1 MSRQNYASELTKDF
15 LMQAGITWVDMSTL
29 TVYGQDGPRN
39 PIINRSGYLMIAVY
53 DLDKD
58 GNKIKLPRLHKYK
71 KKNGTYTY
79 TESYVYKT
87 KMIGLHRIL
96 WAWKY
101 GRIPE
106 GYIIDHKNNKHYEL
120 GDYAYDNLQCIT
132 QAENL
137 AKDKL
142 EQNTRLVKPAK
153 NKTIEYYQIKLNKAL
168 IDYEQAKKDHDA
180 VKAHRK
186 RSLISLQK
194 AKIRY
199 LLSLRKEN
207 DDRHVEE
214 IKLY

>member
-15 LMQAGITWVDMSTL
+15 LMQAGITWVDVSTL
-29 TVYGQDGPRN
+29 TVYGQDGPRD

-53 DLDKD
+53 DLDEN
-58 GNKIKLPRLHKYK
+58 GNKIKLPRLYKYK
-71 KKNGTYTY
+71 KKDGTYSY

-87 KMIGLHRIL
+87 KMIGLHRVL

-106 GYIIDHKNNKHYEL
+106 RYIIDHKNNKHSEL
-120 GDYAYDNLQCIT
+120 GDYALDNLQCIT

-142 EQNTRLVKPAK
+142 EQNTRVIKPAK
-153 NKTIEYYQIKLNKAL
+153 YRTIEYYQAKLNRAL

-180 VKAHRK
+180 IKAHRK

-199 LLSLRKEN
+199 LLQQKEG
-207 DDRHVEE
+207 
-214 IKLY
+214 K